1 MSSPILRRLSAALG
15 VLALSTAAAI
25 VAVAPATAVTLPG
38 NIDPAIPR
46 TLTIHKSALGPN
58 NGQQIGTGQE
68 VTVPG
73 TPLSGAT
80 FTAALVQGVDLTTP
94 EGWNQVSGITPATAA
109 GRVTVN
115 DTYTATTGTNG
126 VATFTNGTSS
136 LPIGLYLV
144 TETVLPVGATNP
156 SAPFLV
162 TLPFPT
168 GPSGAP
174 ANQWIYDVHVYP
186 KNAVTDLTKTRVPAP
201 ANSVEAR
208 NPDLIRWAI
217 NSDIPTLA
225 AGDTLSNFTLTDTLP
240 VELEYLAAG
249 PTGVAPTSVRVAN
262 AANITQ
268 NFVSGTDYN
277 LAYDTATRNV
287 TATFTPAGLTRL
299 AALPGGD
306 VTLTVLSRAVTIPA
320 NGVITNTATAVVN
333 GSTETV
339 TGSTPIGQL
348 TVFAYQSENN
358 VRTPLADAVYQVFLN
373 QNDATLGQNPVFIN
387 GIQNWTTGANGT
399 VAIPIITPGNYWVR
413 EITPPAGFQL
423 PTPFQVQTQVV
434 AGPSS
439 TTAPVQNYVEFRHDQ
454 VPAFALPLTGGDGA
468 LWFTV
473 GGIGLLAIA
482 LGTGIVATRRRR
494 ATAAP
499 SAVAPAK
506 A

>member
-1 MSSPILRRLSAALG
+1 MSSPILRRLAAVLG
-15 VLALSTAAAI
+15 VLALSTTATIAT
-25 VAVAPATAVTLPG
+25 VAPASAVTLPG
-38 NIDPAIPR
+38 NIDPSINR
-46 TLTIHKSALGPN
+46 TLTIHKSALGPE
-58 NGQQIGTGQE
+58 NGQQIGTGQQ
-68 VTVPG
+68 VAVPG
-73 TPLSGAT
+73 APLAGAT

-94 EGWNQVSGITPATAA
+94 EGWTAVSALTPASAATRVTAA
-109 GRVTVN
+109 

-126 VATFTNGTSS
+126 VAVFNNGNT

-144 TETVLPVGATNP
+144 TETVLPAGATNP
-156 SAPFLV
+156 AAPFLV

-168 GPSGAP
+168 GPGGAP

-217 NSDIPTLA
+217 NADVPTLA
-225 AGDTLSNFTLTDTLP
+225 AGDTLTTFVLTDTLP
-240 VELEYLAAG
+240 AELDYLATG

-262 AANITQ
+262 AANATQ
-268 NFVSGTDYN
+268 NYVNGTDYN
-277 LAYDTATRNV
+277 LAYDAATRNV
-287 TATFTPAGLTRL
+287 TVTFTPSGLSRL
-299 AALPGGD
+299 TGLPGGD
-306 VTLTVLSRAVTIPA
+306 VTLTVLSRALAIPSS
-320 NGVITNTATAVVN
+320 GVITNTATAVVD

-339 TGSTPIGQL
+339 TASTPIGQL
-348 TVFAYQSENN
+348 TVFAYQGENN
-358 VRTPLADAVYQVFLN
+358 VRTPLAGAVYQVFLN
-373 QNDATLGQNPVFIN
+373 QNDANLGQNAVFIN
-387 GIQNWTTGANGT
+387 GLQNWTTGANGLI
-399 VAIPIITPGNYWVR
+399 AIPIITPGNYYVR
-413 EITPPAGFQL
+413 EINPPAGFQL
-423 PTPFQVQTQVV
+423 PTPNQVQTQVV

-482 LGTGIVATRRRR
+482 LGTSIVATHRRRR
-494 ATAAP
+494 A
-499 SAVAPAK
+499 SVAPAT